1 MVWLLGVSLNC
12 LLGGLLAP
20 RSPDEGGHQDARLKS
35 SSRNVKPPPNVEKI
49 ADSHNLKALVLKR
62 EPDVHDKQP
71 T

>member
-1 MVWLLGVSLNC
+1 MVWLLVVSLNC

-35 SSRNVKPPPNVEKI
+35 SSKRQTAPNVEKI